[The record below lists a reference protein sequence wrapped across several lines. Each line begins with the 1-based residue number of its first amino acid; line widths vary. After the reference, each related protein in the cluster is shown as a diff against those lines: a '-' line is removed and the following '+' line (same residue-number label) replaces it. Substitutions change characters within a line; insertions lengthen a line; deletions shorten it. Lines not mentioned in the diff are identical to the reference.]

1 MSYRLFIH
9 SPVGRRLGRFWFGA
23 VFWRPYA
30 FLLDIYQGVEML
42 VRRVDVCLTVL
53 GTFKQL
59 PKVVV

>member
-1 MSYRLFIH
+1 MYYHLFIH
-9 SPVGRRLGRFWFGA
+9 SPVGRHLGRFWFGA
-23 VFWRPYA
+23 VFWRAYA

-42 VRRVDVCLTVL
+42 GRRVDVCLTVL

>member
-1 MSYRLFIH
+1 MYYSLFIH
-9 SPVGRRLGRFWFGA
+9 SVGRRLGRFWFGA
-23 VFWRPYA
+23 VFWRASA

-42 VRRVDVCLTVL
+42 VHRVGVCLTLL